1 MGGLGVGCEK
11 KKGEGDPA
19 GPHERAW
26 SALLAFIRGLG
37 PLTVACSGGIDSRF
51 LAHAALRAGVP
62 VQVVHVGGPHVPP
75 ADSAYALDWAESC
88 GLALRV
94 LRLDPLALP
103 EVAAGGRDRCYA
115 CKAFLFSRIKAVAS
129 GRVCDGSNASDA
141 TEFRPGR
148 RALQELAILSPLA
161 EAGLTKDVIRSL
173 ARETGLARP
182 DQRSAA
188 CLLTRLP
195 YGQAPD
201 RTVLARL
208 AAGEGA
214 VEEALCAAG
223 HAAAPFRLRLCET
236 GAFELHL
243 GLRSSSTEL
252 LRALEKALY
261 SAGFPRT
268 PVLCMEAVSG
278 YFDKQ
283 HAPQEF
289 ESASCTAAGVM
300 LDGLADD

>member
-1 MGGLGVGCEK
+1 MAS
-11 KKGEGDPA
+11 KGRDNVAA
-19 GPHERAW
+19 GSHAGAW
-26 SALLAFIRGLG
+26 DALLELLRGLG
-37 PLTVACSGGIDSRF
+37 PMTVACSGGIDSRF
-51 LAHAALRAGVP
+51 LAHATLRAGVP
-62 VQVVHVGGPHVPP
+62 VQLVHVGGPHVPP
-75 ADSAYALDWAESC
+75 ADTAYVLDWAESC
-88 GLALRV
+88 GLAVRV

-115 CKAFLFSRIKAVAS
+115 CKSFLFSRIKAVAS

-148 RALQELAILSPLA
+148 RALQELAIRSPLA
-161 EAGLTKDVIRSL
+161 EVGLTKDMIRSL

-195 YGQAPD
+195 YGLAPD

-223 HAAAPFRLRLCET
+223 HAEAPFRLRLCET

-252 LRALEKALY
+252 LRALEMALC

-278 YFDKQ
+278 YFDKK
-283 HAPQEF
+283 HVPRKC
-289 ESASCTAAGVM
+289 ESASCGAGGVM
-300 LDGLADD
+300 LDRLADD